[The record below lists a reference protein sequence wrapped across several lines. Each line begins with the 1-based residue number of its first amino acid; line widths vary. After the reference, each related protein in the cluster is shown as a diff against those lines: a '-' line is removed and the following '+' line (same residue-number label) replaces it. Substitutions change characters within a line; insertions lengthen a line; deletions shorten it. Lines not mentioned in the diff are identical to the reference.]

1 MTTIFKTEKRDKDY
15 HCLYYDIIHVSEYKA
30 LMEQKKNPFHPST
43 GCMAVLV
50 ARSPWFSLH
59 IQEEKEELHSL
70 WYPAPFWKKCV
81 FVSDHCTWGIS

>member
-15 HCLYYDIIHVSEYKA
+15 HCLYYDIIHMSEYKA

-50 ARSPWFSLH
+50 ARSP
-59 IQEEKEELHSL
+59 
-70 WYPAPFWKKCV
+70 
-81 FVSDHCTWGIS
+81 